1 LRNLQTPNS
10 TIAMLKN
17 RFAFTIVFILIS
29 NIILAQHASKKISM
43 LVYTKN
49 GKGYV
54 HDNIASAVEA
64 LKQLAQEEK
73 FSITVSDN
81 PEVFSENN
89 LKQYTL
95 LVFPSTNN
103 DIFDNDDQRLA
114 FRRYIEAGGALVGLH
129 SVTGTERNWKW
140 FKMLIG
146 CTFSWHAKYQK
157 FSFQV
162 LDKNHPSMKNIPAT
176 WEREDE
182 CYFGKELYPVTN
194 ILMTHRFVTLD
205 SSQKELVQKNAGT
218 YAEYYPAV
226 WHNEFQG
233 GRAWISTV
241 GHSKETYQ
249 DPVYKNHL
257 LQGIKFVISQSKGI
271 DFKKSFSTHRD
282 DQLKN

>member
-1 LRNLQTPNS
+1 
-10 TIAMLKN
+10 
-17 RFAFTIVFILIS
+17 
-29 NIILAQHASKKISM
+29 M

-49 GKGYV
+49 GNGYV
-54 HDNIASAVEA
+54 HDNIPAAVEA
-64 LKQLAQEEK
+64 LKLLAKEENISL
-73 FSITVSDN
+73 SISDD
-81 PEVFSENN
+81 PAVFTEEN

-95 LVFPSTNN
+95 LVLPSTNN
-103 DIFDNDDQRLA
+103 DIFNNDDQRLA
-114 FRRYIEAGGALVGLH
+114 FRRYMEAGGGLVGLH

-157 FSFQV
+157 FTFQV
-162 LDKNHPSMKNIPAT
+162 LDKHHPSMKNVPSS

-194 ILMTHRFVTLD
+194 VLMTHRFVTLD
-205 SSQKELVQKNAGT
+205 SSQKELIQKNAGT

-226 WHNEFQG
+226 WYNDFQG
-233 GRAWISTV
+233 GHAWISTI

-257 LQGIKFVISQSKGI
+257 LQGIRFVISQYDSSSPNTRELI
-271 DFKKSFSTHRD
+271 LVARM
-282 DQLKN
+282 QLTETIP

>member
-1 LRNLQTPNS
+1 MR
-10 TIAMLKN
+10 IK
-17 RFAFTIVFILIS
+17 FGILFLS
-29 NIILAQHASKKISM
+29 ILLLNHSSFSQNSKKNISM

-54 HDNIASAVEA
+54 HDNIPSAVEA
-64 LKQLAQEEK
+64 LKLLAKEEK
-73 FSITVSDN
+73 YNITVSED
-81 PEVFSENN
+81 PALITEEN

-103 DIFDNDDQRLA
+103 DVFDTDAQRLA

-146 CTFSWHAKYQK
+146 CTFSWHAKFQQ

-162 LDKNHPSMKNIPAT
+162 LDRQHPSMKNVPTT

-194 ILMTHRFVTLD
+194 VLMTHRFTTLD
-205 SSQKELVQKNAGT
+205 SSQKELIQKNAGT

-226 WHNEFQG
+226 WYNEFQG
-233 GRAWISTV
+233 GRAWISTI
-241 GHSKETYQ
+241 GHSKETYK
-249 DPVYKNHL
+249 DPVYKNHM

-271 DFKKSFSTHRD
+271 DFSKSFSTHRD
-282 DQLKN
+282 DQIKN